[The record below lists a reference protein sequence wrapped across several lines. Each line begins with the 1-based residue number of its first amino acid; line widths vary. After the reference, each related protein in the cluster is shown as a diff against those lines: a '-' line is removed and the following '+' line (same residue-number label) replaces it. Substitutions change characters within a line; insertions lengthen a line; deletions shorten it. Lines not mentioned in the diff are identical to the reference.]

1 MAKGPGFNLTYK
13 FCRKGIRRDT
23 QIIYPK
29 DAGYILLRLDIFP
42 GKKVG
47 EAGTGSAG
55 LTLIMARTMK
65 LRMNDKT
72 SRLRL
77 PA

>member
-1 MAKGPGFNLTYK
+1 MFTGNAKKYYIFECGTYDLVM
-13 FCRKGIRRDT
+13 KGIKRDT

-47 EAGTGSAG
+47 EAGTGSGG
-55 LTLIMARTMK
+55 LTLIWQGR
-65 LRMNDKT
+65 
-72 SRLRL
+72 
-77 PA
+77 